1 MPDSLRSL
9 GETEKIQVNGDFFA
23 FVTDEASYA
32 AAHMLGQLVSG
43 MGRVQIGPLDQ
54 VMDLIGRAALPGLIL
69 IDIDGTEEPLAHVE
83 TIVATYPAARIL
95 AVGTANDVR
104 LYRSLQAAGVGEYLI
119 KPLEIDDLRRA
130 AVVVARPKES
140 APVERRPGKVVAV
153 LGVRGGVGASTIVVN
168 TGWIAAQI
176 FNQKTVVL
184 DLDLQ
189 FGTSVLSLDLEPGR
203 GLREALQHPN
213 RLDSLLLA
221 SSMVNAT
228 EKLCVLGAEESL
240 DNRISFDGQ
249 ALEMLL
255 KELRAGFA
263 CTLVDVPRLMI
274 SQYQSVLAQSDVIV
288 LVSELSL
295 AGIRDT
301 ARIRSFLR
309 SNGIT
314 AECLVVAAKVGKSG
328 KGQVDRA
335 TFERGV
341 ETKLA
346 HVFPEAHAL
355 MSEAANTG
363 RPASVVSPKSPYALE
378 IHKFAE
384 RLCPR
389 AQAVKKSWLDLF
401 KAPAKATASVA
412 VAS

>member
-9 GETEKIQVNGDFFA
+9 GETEKIAVNGDFFA
-23 FVTDEASYA
+23 FVTDESSYA

-54 VMDLIGRAALPGLIL
+54 VMDLIGRAAMPGLIL
-69 IDIDGTEEPLAHVE
+69 VDIDGTEEPLGHVE
-83 TIVATYPAARIL
+83 QIATAYPAARIL

-104 LYRSLQAAGVGEYLI
+104 LYRALQTAGVGEYLI

-130 AVVVARPKES
+130 AVAVARPKDA

-153 LGVRGGVGASTIVVN
+153 VGVRGGVGASTLVIN
-168 TGWIAAQI
+168 AGWLTAQTL
-176 FNQKTVVL
+176 NQKTVVL

-189 FGTSVLSLDLEPGR
+189 FGTSVLALDLEPGR

-240 DNRISFDGQ
+240 DTRVSFDGQ

-255 KELRAGFA
+255 KELRVGFA

-274 SQYQSVLAQSDVIV
+274 SQYQSVLAQADMIV
-288 LVSELSL
+288 LVSDLSL

-314 AECLVVAAKVGKSG
+314 AECLVVAAKVGKNG

-346 HVFPEAHAL
+346 HIFPEVSAL
-355 MSEAANTG
+355 MTEAANSG
-363 RPASVVSPKSPYALE
+363 KPAALVAAKSPFAQEVLR
-378 IHKFAE
+378 FAE

-389 AQAVKKSWLDLF
+389 ATVAKKSWLAMF
-401 KAPAKATASVA
+401 KAPTKTATAA
-412 VAS
+412 P

>member
-9 GETEKIQVNGDFFA
+9 GETEKIAINGDFFA
-23 FVTDEASYA
+23 FVTDESSYA

-43 MGRVQIGPLDQ
+43 MGRVQIGALDQ
-54 VMDLIGRAALPGLIL
+54 VTDLIGRAALPGLIL
-69 IDIDGTEEPLAHVE
+69 VDIDGTEDPLAYVE
-83 TIVATYPAARIL
+83 TLAATFPAARLL

-104 LYRSLQAAGVGEYLI
+104 LYRALQAAGVGEYLI
-119 KPLEIDDLRRA
+119 KPLEIEDLRRA
-130 AVVVARPKES
+130 AVAVARPKEA

-153 LGVRGGVGASTIVVN
+153 LGVRGGVGASTLVVN
-168 TGWIAAQI
+168 AGWLAAQNL
-176 FNQKTVVL
+176 NQKTVIL

-189 FGTSVLSLDLEPGR
+189 FGTSVLALDLEPGR

-228 EKLCVLGAEESL
+228 EQLCVLGAEESL
-240 DNRISFDGQ
+240 DHRLSFDGQ

-255 KELRAGFA
+255 KELRSGFA
-263 CTLVDVPRLMI
+263 FTLVDVPRLMVA
-274 SQYQSVLAQSDVIV
+274 QYQSVLAQADVIV

-301 ARIRSFLR
+301 ARIRNFLR

-314 AECLVVAAKVGKSG
+314 AECLVVASKVGRSG
-328 KGQVDRA
+328 GAQVDRA

-346 HVFPEAHAL
+346 HVFPECAPL
-355 MSEAANTG
+355 MAEAANG
-363 RPASVVSPKSPYALE
+363 GKPAAAVSPRSPFAVE
-378 IHKFAE
+378 VQKFIE

-389 AQAVKKSWLDLF
+389 ATAVKKSWRDLF
-401 KAPAKATASVA
+401 KPAPKSKVA
-412 VAS
+412 A

>member
-9 GETEKIQVNGDFFA
+9 GETEKIAINGDFFA
-23 FVTDEASYA
+23 FVTDESSYG

-43 MGRVQIGPLDQ
+43 MGRVQIGGLDQ
-54 VMDLIGRAALPGLIL
+54 VTDLMGRAAMPGLIL
-69 IDIDGTEEPLAHVE
+69 VDIDGSEDPLPHVE
-83 TIVATYPAARIL
+83 TIAATYPAARIL
-95 AVGTANDVR
+95 AVGSANDVR
-104 LYRSLQAAGVGEYLI
+104 LYRTLQAAGVGEYLI
-119 KPLEIDDLRRA
+119 KPLEIEDLRRA
-130 AVVVARPKES
+130 AVAVARPKEA
-140 APVERRPGKVVAV
+140 APVERRPGKVVAIV
-153 LGVRGGVGASTIVVN
+153 GVRGGVGASTLVIN
-168 TGWIAAQI
+168 TGWLTAQTL
-176 FNQKTVVL
+176 NQKTVVL

-189 FGTSVLSLDLEPGR
+189 FGTSVLALDLEPGR

-228 EKLCVLGAEESL
+228 EQLCVLGAEESL
-240 DNRISFDGQ
+240 DTRISFDGQ

-274 SQYQSVLAQSDVIV
+274 SQYQSVLAQADTII
-288 LVSELSL
+288 LVSDLSL

-314 AECLVVAAKVGKSG
+314 AECMVVAAKVGKSG

-346 HVFPEAHAL
+346 HLFPDAPGL
-355 MSEAANTG
+355 MTEAANSG
-363 RPASVVSPKSPYALE
+363 KPAALVAPKSPFAAEALRL
-378 IHKFAE
+378 AE

-389 AQAVKKSWLDLF
+389 ATAVKKSWLSMF
-401 KAPAKATASVA
+401 KPAAKAAA
-412 VAS
+412 GAA

>member
-9 GETEKIQVNGDFFA
+9 GETEKIAINGDFFA

-43 MGRVQIGPLDQ
+43 MGRIQIGALDQ
-54 VMDLIGRAALPGLIL
+54 VSDLIGRAALPGLIL
-69 IDIDGTEEPLAHVE
+69 VDIDGTDDALPHIE
-83 TIVATYPAARIL
+83 TIAASYPAARIL

-104 LYRSLQAAGVGEYLI
+104 LYRALQSAGVGEYLI
-119 KPLEIDDLRRA
+119 KPLELEDLRRA
-130 AVVVARPKES
+130 AVAVARRTEA
-140 APVERRPGKVVAV
+140 APVERRPGKVVAIV
-153 LGVRGGVGASTIVVN
+153 GVRGGVGASTLVVN
-168 TGWIAAQI
+168 AGWIAAQQ

-189 FGTSVLSLDLEPGR
+189 FGTSVLALDLEPGR

-221 SSMVNAT
+221 SSMVNAS

-240 DNRISFDGQ
+240 DHRISFDGQ
-249 ALEMLL
+249 AVDLLL
-255 KELRAGFA
+255 KELRSGFA
-263 CTLVDVPRLMI
+263 CTLVDVPRHTL
-274 SQYQSVLAQSDVIV
+274 SQYQGVLAQADLIV

-309 SNGIT
+309 SNGTT
-314 AECLVVAAKVGKSG
+314 AECIVVASKVVGNC
-328 KGQVDRA
+328 KGQIDRA

-346 HVFPEAHAL
+346 HVFPECAAV
-355 MSEAANTG
+355 MAEAANSG
-363 RPASVVSPKSPYALE
+363 KPAAVTAPKSPFTAE
-378 IHKFAE
+378 VAKFVE
-384 RLCPR
+384 RVCPR
-389 AQAVKKSWLDLF
+389 APVARKSWLGAFALPR
-401 KAPAKATASVA
+401 KSTQA
-412 VAS
+412 VARP